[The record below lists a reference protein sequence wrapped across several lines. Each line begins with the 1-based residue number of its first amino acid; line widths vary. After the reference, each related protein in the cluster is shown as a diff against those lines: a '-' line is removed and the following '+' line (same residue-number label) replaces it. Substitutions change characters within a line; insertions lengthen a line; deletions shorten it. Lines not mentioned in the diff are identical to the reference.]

1 MQSIS
6 GEHSWEAAIELI
18 GLGFLVSYANYVAL
32 LEASTTVLADPNWI
46 GHEKTS

>member
-1 MQSIS
+1 MSV
-6 GEHSWEAAIELI
+6 ERSWEVALELI